1 MFWFPS
7 YTPPDFSVPPLNEAP
22 LVRFGSVEH
31 PGVAPEGYHA
41 TSIFPEY
48 FHVTPG
54 RWELLRESRMDCVVV
69 QRPSG
74 ALEVVEFRRLQVG
87 DRVALGRGENGEE
100 GIYVH
105 ADAFSGEDHRG
116 DKFAFRTR
124 LTRETS
130 FSIDYDE
137 FYDLLGHER
146 DHGFIVWVL
155 GPALVFDRDARDAFI
170 ALIHR
175 GYVHALLAGNAL
187 AVHDVEAAMFGTALG
202 QEIYSK
208 RLVPLGH
215 YHHLDAIN
223 RVRALGSIEAAIH
236 KGLVT
241 DGVMHAAWKRGIPV
255 VLAGSIRDD
264 GPLPEVIADAY
275 AAQDRMRHVVRG
287 ATTIV
292 ALATQLHAIATGNM
306 APAYRV
312 LDDGTIRP
320 VFFYTVDMSEFAVQ
334 KLANRGSLT
343 ARSLLTNVQ
352 DFVVTVERGLRRREE
367 RAACSS

>member
-1 MFWFPS
+1 MAFWFPS
-7 YTPPDFSVPPLNEAP
+7 YTAPDFSQPPLRDAP
-22 LVRFGSVEH
+22 LVRFAMVERS
-31 PGVAPEGYHA
+31 GVAPEGYHA

-48 FHVTPG
+48 FHVSPG

-69 QRPSG
+69 RRPHG
-74 ALEVVEFRRLQVG
+74 LLEVVEFRRLQVG
-87 DRVALGRGENGEE
+87 DLVALGRRENGED

-105 ADAFSGEDHRG
+105 AEAFAEDEHRG

-137 FYDLLGHER
+137 FYDLLRHER

-155 GPALVFDRDARDAFI
+155 GPALVFDRDARDAFC
-170 ALIHR
+170 ALIRR
-175 GYVHALLAGNAL
+175 GYVHGILAGNAL
-187 AVHDVEAAMFGTALG
+187 AVHDLEAAMFGTALG

-208 RLVPLGH
+208 RLAPLGH

-223 RVRALGSIEAAIH
+223 RVRALGSIEAAVAA
-236 KGLVT
+236 GFVT
-241 DGVMHAAWKRGIPV
+241 EGIMHAALQCGIPV

-264 GPLPEVIADAY
+264 GPLPEVVADVY
-275 AAQDRMRHVVRG
+275 AAQDRMRAVVRR

-312 LDDGTIRP
+312 LEDGTVRP

-343 ARSLLTNVQ
+343 ARSVLTNVQ

-367 RAACSS
+367 TGAAL